1 MKKLIAMLL
10 CLAMVAGVLAG
21 CGSGSSSSAPA
32 ATQAANAD
40 APAAEAPAAE
50 GEKALSD
57 ITIAYVTSSLTT
69 QIFRDQVTAME
80 DYCKEIG
87 VKFVYSAQES
97 TDAQLEAIDNYIA
110 MGVDCLI
117 VHVTSVDVFS
127 DSMKNCQA
135 AGIPWFSYD
144 TKIDG
149 DDAYYGWDN
158 HDLGYAIGRNAANW
172 VNENFGAGDTVYAAS
187 NNYPSAD
194 FLLVREQGYKDA
206 LNDLCDATIEWVVE
220 ANGGTTDNGVTAGEN
235 FIQCGTDLNLVCA
248 INDSGLCGVY
258 QAFEAANYG
267 EGKTLAL
274 FGCDS
279 DPEALQAISE
289 GGIYKGTINT
299 GLVSLAPDF
308 IDIAV
313 GLAQDKEEAKGD
325 HWGDFVLITEVN
337 VADWM

>member
-10 CLAMVAGVLAG
+10 CLTMVVGVLAG
-21 CGSGSSSSAPA
+21 CGSGTATAPA
-32 ATQAANAD
+32 ATQAPNAE
-40 APAAEAPAAE
+40 APATPAAE

-57 ITIAYVTSSLTT
+57 ITIAYVTGALTT
-69 QIFRDQVTAME
+69 QIFRDQVAAMT

-87 VKFVYSAQES
+87 VNFVYTANADQ
-97 TDAQLEAIDNYIA
+97 DKLLEACDNYIA

-117 VHVTSVDVFS
+117 VHVTGDAFIPA
-127 DSMKNCQA
+127 MENCQA

-144 TKIDG
+144 SKLEG

-158 HDLGYAIGRNAANW
+158 HDLGYAIGRNAAEW
-172 VNENFGAGDTVYAAS
+172 VNANFGAGDTVYAAS
-187 NNYPSAD
+187 NNYPAAD

-206 LNDLCDATIEWVVE
+206 LDELCEAKVEWVVE
-220 ANGGTTDNGVTAGEN
+220 GVGGMTDNGVTAGEN
-235 FIQCGTDLNLVCA
+235 FIQCGKDLNLVCA

-258 QAFEAANYG
+258 QAFQAANYG
-267 EGKTLAL
+267 EGKKLAL

-279 DPEALQAISE
+279 DPEALQAIAE

-299 GLVSLAPDF
+299 GLVALAPDF

-313 GLAQDKEEAKGD
+313 GLAQGKPEARGD
-325 HWGDFVLITEVN
+325 HWGDFVLITEAN